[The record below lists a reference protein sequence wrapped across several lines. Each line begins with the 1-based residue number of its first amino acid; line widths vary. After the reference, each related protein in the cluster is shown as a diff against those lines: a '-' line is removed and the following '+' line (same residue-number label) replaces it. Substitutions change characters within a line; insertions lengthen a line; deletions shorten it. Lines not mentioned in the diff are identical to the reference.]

1 MRRFVPA
8 LACLILAACATPREV
23 PDPTSLFVDTAFQVK
38 AVPKDPDLFTANDA
52 MRRYLA
58 VDIAAELRV
67 QGKLRGLVSALG
79 SDRKLKLEYDG
90 SITRT
95 ASEAFAARAGNC
107 LSLTVMTAA
116 LARELGISVT
126 FHRVLGEPLWTRD
139 DDILIAS
146 GHVNIEL
153 EPTAMIER
161 PGFNRMSG
169 LVVDFMPGVEIRR
182 QRSQQIEDRT
192 VVAMYMNN
200 RAAESMRAGSL
211 DLDEAYWWARG
222 AIGHD
227 PRFLEAVNT
236 LGVIYSR
243 HGDTASAERA
253 FRHVL
258 AAEADNVSALANL
271 VGILRRT
278 GRQAESVAFVERLHR
293 IEAHPPFHFYD
304 LGVDALKR
312 HEYAKARDH
321 FLSELRRNA
330 YYHLAHYGL
339 ALAYFGLGETRSA
352 REHLRLAEETSTNR
366 RDQNLYAAKLAWLKA
381 QAAQ

>member
-1 MRRFVPA
+1 M
-8 LACLILAACATPREV
+8 
-23 PDPTSLFVDTAFQVK
+23 PDPASLFVDTAFQVK

-126 FHRVLGEPLWTRD
+126 FHRVLAEPLWTRD
-139 DDILIAS
+139 GDILTAS

-169 LVVDFMPGVEIRR
+169 LVVDFMPGAEIRR

-222 AIGHD
+222 AIGQD

-243 HGDTASAERA
+243 HGNAASAERA

-271 VGILRRT
+271 IGILRRT
-278 GRQAESVAFVERLHR
+278 GRQDESVAFVERLHR

-312 HEYAKARDH
+312 HEYASARDH
-321 FLSELRRNA
+321 FLAELRRNA

-381 QAAQ
+381 QAAR